1 MELRH
6 LRYFVGVAEALSFT
20 KTAKKLHIAAR
31 TTMWCFAL
39 LIKVRKIGV
48 EPDNKRLARCANT
61 ALTQPRKAKQMNTLN
76 KETTWNPLREM
87 EEAQNR
93 LHRFFVGGF
102 PITPGGGEIHSLA
115 VADWSPEVD
124 ISEDDQGYLLKAD
137 LPEMKKDDVRVTLE
151 DGILSVSGERKC
163 QKEDQKKKFHRI
175 ERSFG
180 TFRRSFTLPEDA
192 DSTKVTAEF
201 RDGVLKVHLPTTA
214 TPKSKAIQ
222 VKVA

>member
-1 MELRH
+1 
-6 LRYFVGVAEALSFT
+6 
-20 KTAKKLHIAAR
+20 
-31 TTMWCFAL
+31 
-39 LIKVRKIGV
+39 
-48 EPDNKRLARCANT
+48 
-61 ALTQPRKAKQMNTLN
+61 
-76 KETTWNPLREM
+76 M
-87 EEAQNR
+87 EEARQNR
-93 LHRFFVGGF
+93 FIRFLGEF
-102 PITPGGGEIHSLA
+102 PNRMGSDEIHSLA

-137 LPEMKKDDVRVTLE
+137 LPEMKKDDVRVTVE
-151 DGILSVSGERKC
+151 DGILSVSGERKS

-201 RDGVLKVHLPTTA
+201 RDGVLKVHLPTTT

>member
-1 MELRH
+1 
-6 LRYFVGVAEALSFT
+6 
-20 KTAKKLHIAAR
+20 
-31 TTMWCFAL
+31 
-39 LIKVRKIGV
+39 
-48 EPDNKRLARCANT
+48 
-61 ALTQPRKAKQMNTLN
+61 MNTLN
-76 KETTWNPLREM
+76 KVTTWNPLREM
-87 EEAQNR
+87 DEAQNR
-93 LHRFFVGGF
+93 FNPFFLAGF
-102 PITPGGGEIHSLA
+102 PNRMGSGHEIHSLA

-137 LPEMKKDDVRVTLE
+137 LPEMKKDDVRVTVE

-201 RDGVLKVHLPTTA
+201 REGVLKVHLPTTPVA
-214 TPKSKAIQ
+214 RSKATQ
-222 VKVA
+222 VKVT